1 MKIKLLI
8 NRHSSTVRK
17 HLLLFFILAM
27 TINVWAQTNIVSEG
41 LNNSS
46 TLLTV
51 AGGAYYTG
59 TSGSGDRVASSPFA
73 SEGTHG
79 YGVSNGSATLT
90 STNINASTYSSVSA
104 TFKLAAFSIASTGN
118 GIDATDLAT
127 VEVSP
132 NGGTTWY
139 STVRVKGS
147 SSGNNY
153 WAYSAA
159 GVASTA
165 YDGDATPVDFAPTA
179 GGLAT
184 ADGYSTVTITGLP
197 AVTNLRIRI
206 TLLNNSASERW
217 IVDDFRVIGTTA
229 AVVAPVVST
238 GTGFTGTVGTPITN
252 FQIQA
257 SNSPTSYAITSGTL
271 PAGLSLNTTSGVI
284 SGTPTAAI
292 QGSVNVTATNGA
304 GTSSAVAVTYNIAK
318 ADQTITFNA
327 IGTRAYGDA
336 NITLAATTTSGLPI
350 TYSSDNTSVATVTG
364 NTLTIVGVGTAN
376 IKAAQ
381 AGNANYNPVEI
392 VRSLTVTARPLTII
406 GLTGVS
412 RIYNATTTAS
422 ASGTHALVNVVAGDE
437 SDVLLSGTPTYTFAN
452 ANVGTGKTITTTG
465 FTLTGAKAANYS
477 LTQPSLT
484 ANITTK
490 SITVSGAVAQNK
502 SYDGTTI
509 ATITGGTLV
518 GVEAA
523 DAANVNL
530 SPNGIFA
537 SANAGTGIAV
547 SVAITGSAVSNYSLA
562 QPGLTANI
570 TKLDQTITFND
581 VPVLVLPSASIN
593 LNDYASSSQGQVL
606 SYASSNPSIA
616 SVSGST
622 LTVVGAGTVT
632 ITASQLGST
641 NYNAAENVAKVITI
655 ITKPVA
661 VAANP
666 VTTTSFTANW
676 QAIPGATSYALDV
689 YKKSVGGFATDLFIS
704 EYVEGS
710 ATNRYIEI
718 FNGTG
723 ATVNLSNYGI
733 KLYSN
738 GNTVNTGD
746 QVLSG
751 SLPNNSVVV
760 YKNSASTIYSGAATT
775 ANNVIN
781 FNGNDALALYKVGTN
796 ANVDIFG
803 KIGENPGAAWTS
815 GSFTTVD
822 KTLTRKSSVAGG
834 ITVNPTA
841 GFPTLATEWEQ
852 FDVDVVSSLG
862 SHTFAGGTIVT
873 SVYSSN
879 VGNATSFTIN
889 NLTQNTDYYYVVR
902 AVNGSAVSG
911 NSNEIAVTTKNGIV
925 WNGSTWS
932 NGTGP
937 TATDDAEITGQYSLN
952 KSFAVN
958 TLTVVGDGLLVI
970 QNNQDVTVNGNIL
983 LSGDNKIILES
994 DASLVQTTAG
1004 VDTNPTNFSI
1014 LVKRNA
1020 TMPTAGYT
1028 FWSSPVSGQNL
1039 YNFSNGYN
1047 SAIGTGTGTP
1057 WNRFFVYN
1065 EANDRFVSKVTGEIE
1080 LTPQSVFETGR
1091 GYAIKGMNSFT
1102 NTLPYPTTQFSLTG
1116 KMNNGQLFS
1125 QALKNSCTA
1134 ETGCERGYNLVGN
1147 PYPSNIDF
1155 EALYNANSSK
1165 IYGTAYFWTNNDITV
1180 TQQAGSGYSGNNYAI
1195 YNLSGGTGAVDPD
1208 PSPGSGTQVPNGII
1222 KVGQGFI
1229 VKSKV
1234 AGAGQALEFNNNI
1247 RLGYDPGA
1255 IFYNSRKA
1263 AKNRFWLTLTSPAN
1277 VANTI
1282 LMAYIP
1288 EATNGFEINYDGE
1301 LFIIGSDSFYSV
1313 LGSRKLAIQGKADF
1327 VNEDKV
1333 ALGNVYSRDGEYK
1346 ISIKTKEGIFDGN
1359 QNIYLKDK
1367 VLNKLINLSAG
1378 DYTFQAVKGTDATRF
1393 EIVYKED
1400 LVLGKGSTEKS
1411 DFVVYKRGTDFVI
1424 TSSSV
1429 LGKIEIYDASGR
1441 IVKSAKTNDKTM
1453 TLDASTFTNGI
1464 YIIKAENSGN
1474 IKTKKIIK

>member
-17 HLLLFFILAM
+17 HLMLFFLLAI
-27 TINVWAQTNIVSEG
+27 TINVWAQTTVSHTFTALSGSIDSNIAFSTQQNNGTNAPLFGTSDNSLRLYYSSAAPNNGGSITFTPSNGATITAVELTALSTYTPTVKYTIGTAGAATSDPTMALAGTIYSVSG
-41 LNNSS
+41 LSVTSSLKIRNANSS
-46 TLLTV
+46 STQLRITGVKVTYTL
-51 AGGAYYTG
+51 G
-59 TSGSGDRVASSPFA
+59 TPTSSP
-73 SEGTHG
+73 
-79 YGVSNGSATLT
+79 V
-90 STNINASTYSSVSA
+90 I
-104 TFKLAAFSIASTGN
+104 
-118 GIDATDLAT
+118 
-127 VEVSP
+127 
-132 NGGTTWY
+132 
-139 STVRVKGS
+139 
-147 SSGNNY
+147 
-153 WAYSAA
+153 
-159 GVASTA
+159 
-165 YDGDATPVDFAPTA
+165 TA
-179 GGLAT
+179 GPG
-184 ADGYSTVTITGLP
+184 I
-197 AVTNLRIRI
+197 
-206 TLLNNSASERW
+206 
-217 IVDDFRVIGTTA
+217 
-229 AVVAPVVST
+229 
-238 GTGFTGTVGTPITN
+238 TGTVGTPITN

-271 PAGLSLNTTSGVI
+271 PTGISLNTTSGVI
-284 SGTPTAAI
+284 SGTPTVAGS
-292 QGSVNVTATNGA
+292 GSVNVTATNGA
-304 GTSSAVAVTYNIAK
+304 GTSSPVAVTYNIAK
-318 ADQTITFNA
+318 ANQTITFNA
-327 IGTRAYGDA
+327 FGTRAYGDA
-336 NITLAATTTSGLPI
+336 SITLAATTTSGLAI
-350 TYSSDNTSVATVTG
+350 TYSSNNTSVATVTG
-364 NTLTIVGVGTAN
+364 NTLTIVGIGTAS
-376 IKAAQ
+376 ITAAQ
-381 AGNANYNPVEI
+381 AGNANYNPATDI
-392 VRSLTVTARPLTII
+392 VRTLTVTARPLTITGI
-406 GLTGVS
+406 TGVS

-422 ASGTHALVNVVAGDE
+422 ASGTPALVNVVVGDE

-465 FTLTGAKAANYS
+465 FTLTGAKASNYS

-530 SPNGIFA
+530 SPNGVFA

-641 NYNAAENVAKVITI
+641 NYNVAENVTKVITI

-676 QAIPGATSYALDV
+676 QAVPGATSYALDV
-689 YKKSVGGFATDLFIS
+689 YKKVVGSGNT
-704 EYVEGS
+704 
-710 ATNRYIEI
+710 
-718 FNGTG
+718 NGT
-723 ATVNLSNYGI
+723 ATWNF
-733 KLYSN
+733 
-738 GNTVNTGD
+738 NTVNPTTVPSQGVTISAISRGNNNGTSNLFIDNSSVSNNYSTATG
-746 QVLSG
+746 S
-751 SLPNNSVVV
+751 
-760 YKNSASTIYSGAATT
+760 
-775 ANNVIN
+775 
-781 FNGNDALALYKVGTN
+781 FNGGIAARNGALVLNLEQAAGVGSAFFEFAIT
-796 ANVDIFG
+796 
-803 KIGENPGAAWTS
+803 PTS
-815 GSFTTVD
+815 GSFTLNGLSFGNRSTSSGPVLF
-822 KTLTRKSSVAGG
+822 TLRSSIDNYATDIQAGNMSNNG
-834 ITVNPTA
+834 VWSLKELTGLSSTSAQAVTYRIYGYNGSSSSANTTNWRIDDL
-841 GFPTLATEWEQ
+841 TLNISATTSTEVPEYVWENE
-852 FDVDVVSSLG
+852 D
-862 SHTFAGGTIVT
+862 
-873 SVYSSN
+873 

-902 AVNGSAVSG
+902 AVNGSAISG

-937 TATDDAEITGQYSLN
+937 TATDDAEITGEYSLN
-952 KSFAVN
+952 NSFAVN

-1039 YNFSNGYN
+1039 YSFSNGYN
-1047 SAIGTGTGTP
+1047 SATGTGTGTP

-1065 EANDRFVSKVTGEIE
+1065 EANDRFVSKIAGEIE

-1134 ETGCERGYNLVGN
+1134 DTGCERGYNLVGN

-1155 EALYNANSSK
+1155 EALYNANISK

-1208 PSPGSGTQVPNGII
+1208 PSQGNGTQVPNGII

-1234 AGAGQALEFNNNI
+1234 AGAGQALEFNNDI

-1301 LFIIGSDSFYSV
+1301 LFVIGSDSFYSV

-1400 LVLGKGSTEKS
+1400 LVLGTGAAEKS

>member
-17 HLLLFFILAM
+17 HLLLFFLLAM
-27 TINVWAQTNIVSEG
+27 TINVWSQTTTYTFTSASWGATPANWTSG
-41 LNNSS
+41 
-46 TLLTV
+46 V
-51 AGGAYYTG
+51 AGNALTSGRGIQITNAASGAYGNSPISFSNISQVVVTYSTNANNGAGTINAFATTATNSAAQSGTRIG
-59 TSGSGDRVASSPFA
+59 TSQSVTTTGGTSDRTMTFTPATAVTGFLQLYVTCTTNSIYVKSVA
-73 SEGTHG
+73 
-79 YGVSNGSATLT
+79 V
-90 STNINASTYSSVSA
+90 TYSTAPA
-104 TFKLAAFSIASTGN
+104 T
-118 GIDATDLAT
+118 
-127 VEVSP
+127 
-132 NGGTTWY
+132 
-139 STVRVKGS
+139 
-147 SSGNNY
+147 
-153 WAYSAA
+153 
-159 GVASTA
+159 
-165 YDGDATPVDFAPTA
+165 TPV
-179 GGLAT
+179 
-184 ADGYSTVTITGLP
+184 V
-197 AVTNLRIRI
+197 N
-206 TLLNNSASERW
+206 
-217 IVDDFRVIGTTA
+217 
-229 AVVAPVVST
+229 T
-238 GTGFTGTVGTPITN
+238 GTGFTGTVGTPITS

-257 SNSPTSYAITSGTL
+257 SNTPTAYAITSGTL
-271 PAGLSLNTTSGVI
+271 PTGLNLNTTTGLI
-284 SGTPTAAI
+284 SGTPTAAGS
-292 QGSVNVTATNGA
+292 GSVNVTATNGA
-304 GTSSAVAVTYNIAK
+304 GTSGAVAVTYNIAK
-318 ADQTITFNA
+318 ANQTITFNTF
-327 IGTRAYGDA
+327 GTRAYGDA
-336 NITLAATTTSGLPI
+336 NITLAATTTSGLAI
-350 TYSSDNTSVATVTG
+350 TYSSNNTSVATVTG
-364 NTLTIVGVGTAN
+364 NTLTIIGIGTAN
-376 IKAAQ
+376 ITAAQ
-381 AGNANYNPVEI
+381 AGNANYNPATDI
-392 VRSLTVTARPLTII
+392 VRTLTVTARPLTIT

-412 RIYNATTTAS
+412 RIYNATTIAS
-422 ASGTHALVNVVAGDE
+422 ASGTPALANVVTGDE

-465 FTLTGAKAANYS
+465 FTLTGAKASNYS

-530 SPNGIFA
+530 SPNGVFA

-593 LNDYASSSQGQVL
+593 LNDYASSSQAQVL

-641 NYNAAENVAKVITI
+641 NYNAAENVTKVITI

-689 YKKSVGGFATDLFIS
+689 YKKVM
-704 EYVEGS
+704 
-710 ATNRYIEI
+710 
-718 FNGTG
+718 GTG
-723 ATVNLSNYGI
+723 STDATATWNF
-733 KLYSN
+733 
-738 GNTVNTGD
+738 NTVNPVIAPS
-746 QVLSG
+746 QVVTVSAITPGNVNGTVDPILTTTAPSSG
-751 SLPNNSVVV
+751 YEGASGGNNAGTAVR
-760 YKNSASTIYSGAATT
+760 SGAALNTDANGSAYFQFVVTPT
-775 ANNVIN
+775 A
-781 FNGNDALALYKVGTN
+781 
-796 ANVDIFG
+796 
-803 KIGENPGAAWTS
+803 
-815 GSFTTVD
+815 GSFT
-822 KTLTRKSSVAGG
+822 LTGVSFGIRSSGTG
-834 ITVNPTA
+834 PTA
-841 GFPTLATEWEQ
+841 YTLR
-852 FDVDVVSSLG
+852 SSLDNYTTDITSG
-862 SHTFAGGTIVT
+862 TYTTGGWVLKSAQALSIVGNQAVTFRLYGYNANGA
-873 SVYSSN
+873 SSN
-879 VGNATSFTIN
+879 TITWRIDDLKLNISATTSTEVPEYVWENEDVGNATSFTIN

-902 AVNGSAVSG
+902 AVNGSAISG
-911 NSNEIAVTTKNGIV
+911 NSNEIEVTTKNGIV

-937 TATDDAEITGQYSLN
+937 TATDDAEITGEYSLN
-952 KSFAVN
+952 NSFAVN

-970 QNNQDVTVNGNIL
+970 QNDQDITVNGNIL
-983 LSGDNKIILES
+983 LSGDNKIVLES

-1047 SAIGTGTGTP
+1047 SSAGTGTGTP

-1125 QALKNSCTA
+1125 QPLKNSCTA

-1378 DYTFQAVKGTDATRF
+1378 DYTFQAIKGTDATRF

-1400 LVLGKGSTEKS
+1400 LVLGTGAADKS

-1424 TSSSV
+1424 TSSSI

-1453 TLDASTFTNGI
+1453 TLDASTFSNGI

>member
-8 NRHSSTVRK
+8 SGHFLRIRK
-17 HLLLFFILAM
+17 QFAFLMLLLFAATM
-27 TINVWAQTNIVSEG
+27 WGQTNIIPPRTTVSGFPTWTDTNVE
-41 LNNSS
+41 
-46 TLLTV
+46 
-51 AGGAYYTG
+51 
-59 TSGSGDRVASSPFA
+59 
-73 SEGTHG
+73 
-79 YGVSNGSATLT
+79 GSAYLQLLKA
-90 STNINASTYSSVSA
+90 NASTVTPAMDLNAFTNETLDFTARTFGGSTAAEIILTVSVSTDDGVTWSPIGTRSPTSNTLTA
-104 TFKLAAFSIASTGN
+104 QTQFNLSSYAGTKVRLKFSVAGTSDAIGVGIASIT
-118 GIDATDLAT
+118 I
-127 VEVSP
+127 
-132 NGGTTWY
+132 
-139 STVRVKGS
+139 R
-147 SSGNNY
+147 
-153 WAYSAA
+153 
-159 GVASTA
+159 GVA
-165 YDGDATPVDFAPTA
+165 
-179 GGLAT
+179 
-184 ADGYSTVTITGLP
+184 
-197 AVTNLRIRI
+197 
-206 TLLNNSASERW
+206 
-217 IVDDFRVIGTTA
+217 TTS
-229 AVVAPVVST
+229 APVVNT
-238 GTGFTGTVGTPITN
+238 GTGFTGTVATPITN

-271 PAGLSLNTTSGVI
+271 PTGLSLNTTSGVI
-284 SGTPTAAI
+284 SGTPTVAGS
-292 QGSVNVTATNGA
+292 GSVNVTATNGA
-304 GTSSAVAVTYNIAK
+304 GTSNPVGVTYNIAK
-318 ADQTITFNA
+318 ANQTITFNA
-327 IGTRAYGDA
+327 FGTRAYGDA
-336 NITLAATTTSGLPI
+336 SITLAATTTSGLAI
-350 TYSSDNTSVATVTG
+350 TYSSNNTSVATVTG
-364 NTLTIVGVGTAN
+364 NTLTIVGIGTAN
-376 IKAAQ
+376 ITAAQ
-381 AGNANYNPVEI
+381 AGNANYNPATDI
-392 VRSLTVTARPLTII
+392 VRTLTVTARPLTIT

-422 ASGTHALVNVVAGDE
+422 ASGTPALVNVVAGDE

-452 ANVGTGKTITTTG
+452 ANVGTGKAITTTG
-465 FTLTGAKAANYS
+465 FTLTGAKASNYS

-530 SPNGIFA
+530 SPNGVFV

-570 TKLDQTITFND
+570 TRLDQTITFND

-606 SYASSNPSIA
+606 SYSSSNPSIA

-641 NYNAAENVAKVITI
+641 NYNAAENVTKVITI

-676 QAIPGATSYALDV
+676 QAVPGATSYALDV
-689 YKKSVGGFATDLFIS
+689 YKKVM
-704 EYVEGS
+704 
-710 ATNRYIEI
+710 
-718 FNGTG
+718 GTG
-723 ATVNLSNYGI
+723 SSDATATWNF
-733 KLYSN
+733 
-738 GNTVNTGD
+738 NTVNPVIAPSQVVTVSAITQGNNNGTTTLLTTTAASDNTGASGGNNAGAAARSGAFN
-746 QVLSG
+746 LST
-751 SLPNNSVVV
+751 SAYFEFTVTPNNGSFNLSSIFFNVRSTGTGPTA
-760 YKNSASTIYSGAATT
+760 YLLRSSLDNYTNNITTGSISGTNWGAKANSGLNFTASEPVTFRLYGYSGATGAVANT
-775 ANNVIN
+775 ANWRIDDLVL
-781 FNGNDALALYKVGTN
+781 DMAVTTSTEVPEYVW
-796 ANVDIFG
+796 
-803 KIGENPGAAWTS
+803 ENE
-815 GSFTTVD
+815 D
-822 KTLTRKSSVAGG
+822 
-834 ITVNPTA
+834 
-841 GFPTLATEWEQ
+841 
-852 FDVDVVSSLG
+852 
-862 SHTFAGGTIVT
+862 
-873 SVYSSN
+873 

-902 AVNGSAVSG
+902 AVNGSAISG

-925 WNGSTWS
+925 WNGSNWS

-937 TATDDAEITGQYSLN
+937 TATDDAEITGEYSLN
-952 KSFAVN
+952 NSFAVN

-1039 YNFSNGYN
+1039 YSFSNGYN
-1047 SAIGTGTGTP
+1047 SATGTGTGTP

-1065 EANDRFVSKVTGEIE
+1065 EANDRFVSKIAGEIE

-1102 NTLPYPTTQFSLTG
+1102 NTFPYPTTQFSLTG

-1134 ETGCERGYNLVGN
+1134 DTGCERGYNLVGN

-1155 EALYNANSSK
+1155 EALYNANISK

-1208 PSPGSGTQVPNGII
+1208 PSQGNGTQVTNGII

-1234 AGAGQALEFNNNI
+1234 AGAGQALEFNNDI

-1400 LVLGKGSTEKS
+1400 LVLGTGAAEKS